1 MVHGSRAEQ
10 SAEVDADAIIEQLV
24 GAQELE
30 RERLAGLIHD
40 DPVQALVAVRL
51 RIQLLAGR
59 LAGSE
64 RAIIDSLND
73 AVSLGM
79 EALRRMEFELHPR
92 ALRHALLGPAL
103 QAYLDQLADDIGID
117 ATLDYRVESEPP
129 QRVML
134 TVFRIVQ
141 EAIDYL
147 LRRADAAQVEVRV
160 LGSDGGLL
168 TEVRHKG
175 DGAQRSD
182 HGEPAN
188 GRLAMAER
196 AHAVGG
202 WWQVDKGA
210 AGDTSVRF
218 WVPLSV
224 HSGARGSPS

>member
-1 MVHGSRAEQ
+1 M
-10 SAEVDADAIIEQLV
+10 DADAIIEQLV
-24 GAQELE
+24 IAQELE
-30 RERLAGLIHD
+30 RQRLAELIHD
-40 DPVQALVAVRL
+40 DPIQALVAVRL

-59 LAGSE
+59 LAEPE
-64 RAIIDSLND
+64 RARLESLDD
-73 AVSLGM
+73 AVALGM
-79 EALRRMEFELHPR
+79 AALRRLESELHPR
-92 ALRHALLGPAL
+92 ALRHARLGPAL
-103 QAYLDQLADDIGID
+103 QAYLDHLADDIGID
-117 ATLDYRVESEPP
+117 ATLDYQVESEPP

-141 EAIDYL
+141 EAIDYV

-182 HGEPAN
+182 RGEPAD

-202 WWQVDKGA
+202 WWQVDNGA
-210 AGDTSVRF
+210 AGGASVRF

-224 HSGARGSPS
+224 RAATGEAGHERGR